1 MPAERDDAQTQPL
14 PVVTQPRARRTP
26 LKPVAGYGILACL
39 LGGALLYVEYTPDA
53 SNAPRLVRGAV
64 WAASAGFLFL
74 GVAAFG
80 CAVAIALVDA
90 VLHAAREGQRTC
102 RERRD
107 ALQASGSAALAQQR
121 AEHWS
126 LAEQAA
132 GMQRP
137 GRDATVLDLAGS
149 RRRGGPHTRRG
160 AAS

>member
-1 MPAERDDAQTQPL
+1 MPERDEAQTQPL
-14 PVVTQPRARRTP
+14 PVVRQTRTRRTP
-26 LKPVAGYGILACL
+26 LRPLAGSGAAACV
-39 LGGALLYVEYTPDA
+39 LGAALLAAEYTPDA
-53 SNAPRLVRGAV
+53 SAAPRLVRGAV

>member
-39 LGGALLYVEYTPDA
+39 LGAAALAFEYTPDA

-74 GVAAFG
+74 GLAAFG

-102 RERRD
+102 RERRR
-107 ALQASGSAALAQQR
+107 ALQDSSSATLTLQR

-132 GMQRP
+132 GVQRQS
-137 GRDATVLDLAGS
+137 GDATVLDMAGS
-149 RRRGGPHTRRG
+149 RRRGSRTQRG